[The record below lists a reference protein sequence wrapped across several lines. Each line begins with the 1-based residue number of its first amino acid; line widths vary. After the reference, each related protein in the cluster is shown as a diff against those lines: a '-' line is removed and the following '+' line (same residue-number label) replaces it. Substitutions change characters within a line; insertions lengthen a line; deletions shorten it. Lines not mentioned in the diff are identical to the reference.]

1 MSVSFYCV
9 CVCIYWGHTYLHR
22 VGISGIGAI
31 FDASVISFF
40 CLFEM
45 KRGYYA
51 DNRGQGKRGVTY
63 IFCFGYVLYV
73 RQCLCVSSLSQFCL
87 VFFFFDGVV
96 DLESLDILALYNNA
110 CAVVRHLF
118 ARASL
123 PRAQIDRATPLGQS
137 VRTRDAHWAQKKLKT
152 SYRST
157 GNKFLLLLLLLCD
170 QQVVVVR
177 NRKKWKNRRRENYF

>member
-1 MSVSFYCV
+1 
-9 CVCIYWGHTYLHR
+9 
-22 VGISGIGAI
+22 
-31 FDASVISFF
+31 
-40 CLFEM
+40 M

-137 VRTRDAHWAQKKLKT
+137 VRTRDAHWAQKKIKNVVSLNRHQT
-152 SYRST
+152 SSSSSSS
-157 GNKFLLLLLLLCD
+157 L
-170 QQVVVVR
+170 
-177 NRKKWKNRRRENYF
+177 